1 MEDFRNFI
9 MVDRTFAI
17 ENTLAENSILKK
29 DNKFLIT
36 ATILLGVVAIGL
48 FVYAIDQELQKK

>member
-17 ENTLAENSILKK
+17 ENTLAENSILKQ

-36 ATILLGVVAIGL
+36 TTILLGVVAIGL

>member
-1 MEDFRNFI
+1 MEDISNLKL
-9 MVDRTFAI
+9 VERTFTV
-17 ENTLAENSILKK
+17 ENTLAENSMLKK

-36 ATILLGVVAIGL
+36 TTLLLGVLAIGL

>member
-1 MEDFRNFI
+1 MEDISKYRL
-9 MVDRTFAI
+9 VLRTLSD
-17 ENTLAENSILKK
+17 ENTLAENSMLKK

-36 ATILLGVVAIGL
+36 TTILFGVVAIGL

>member
-17 ENTLAENSILKK
+17 ENTLAENSMLKK
-29 DNKFLIT
+29 DNKILIGST
-36 ATILLGVVAIGL
+36 LVLGVVAIGL
-48 FVYAIDQELQKK
+48 WLYLLDQENQK

>member
-1 MEDFRNFI
+1 MEDISNLRL
-9 MVDRTFAI
+9 VERTFTV
-17 ENTLAENSILKK
+17 ENTLAENSMLKK

-36 ATILLGVVAIGL
+36 TTILLGVLAIGL

>member
-17 ENTLAENSILKK
+17 ENTLAENSMLKK

-36 ATILLGVVAIGL
+36 TTLLLGVVVIGL
-48 FVYAIDQELQKK
+48 LAYSIDQELRKK

>member
-17 ENTLAENSILKK
+17 ENTLAENSMLKK

-36 ATILLGVVAIGL
+36 TTILLGVVAIGL

>member
-1 MEDFRNFI
+1 MEDISNLRL
-9 MVDRTFAI
+9 VERTFTV
-17 ENTLAENSILKK
+17 ENTLAENALLKK

-36 ATILLGVVAIGL
+36 STILLGVVAIGL

>member
-17 ENTLAENSILKK
+17 ENTLAENSMLKK
-29 DNKFLIT
+29 DNK
-36 ATILLGVVAIGL
+36 ILVGTTLVLGVIAIGL
-48 FVYAIDQELQKK
+48 WLYLLDQENQK

>member
-1 MEDFRNFI
+1 MEDYRNLI
-9 MVDRTFAI
+9 TLERTFET
-17 ENTLAENSILKK
+17 ENTLAENMMLKK

-36 ATILLGVVAIGL
+36 TTILLGVVAIGL

>member
-17 ENTLAENSILKK
+17 ENTLAENSMLKN

-36 ATILLGVVAIGL
+36 ITILLGVVAIGL
-48 FVYAIDQELQKK
+48 LAYSIDQELQKK

>member
-1 MEDFRNFI
+1 MEDYRNLI
-9 MVDRTFAI
+9 TLERTFET
-17 ENTLAENSILKK
+17 ENTLAENMMLKK

-36 ATILLGVVAIGL
+36 TTILLGVLAIGL

>member
-1 MEDFRNFI
+1 MEDISNLRLVEI
-9 MVDRTFAI
+9 TFTV
-17 ENTLAENSILKK
+17 ENTLAENALLKK

-36 ATILLGVVAIGL
+36 STILLGVVVIGL

>member
-17 ENTLAENSILKK
+17 ENTIAENSMLKK
-29 DNKFLIT
+29 DNKILIGST
-36 ATILLGVVAIGL
+36 LVLGVVAIGL
-48 FVYAIDQELQKK
+48 WLYLLDQENQKK